1 MQTPDLPAASR
12 YEVYFRAG
20 SRLGFYIHNSNCGV
34 TLTAERIEWT
44 LDGRDDGAPFSNVRS
59 VHLQTGGDPK
69 DPLNTCMM
77 TFADSYQLYVTNGDA
92 WGTLGG
98 DEQLHAFRSF
108 VLDLHA
114 RLAASGHTR
123 FTAGYQGFRYPLLIA
138 CGVALGLLGVVLPIV
153 AIFVKGSLWPI
164 IPLIGGIGLYW
175 PLVTSIEKNAP
186 RAYDPRHPPHELLE

>member
-1 MQTPDLPAASR
+1 MQTSNPLPESR
-12 YEVYFRAG
+12 YEAYFRAG
-20 SRLGFYIHNSNCGV
+20 YSFGFHIHNANRGV
-34 TLTAERIEWT
+34 TLTADRIEWT
-44 LDGRDDGAPFSNVRS
+44 FDGRNDGAPFANVRS

-69 DPLNTCMM
+69 NPLNTCMV
-77 TFADSYQLYVTNGDA
+77 TFADGYQLYVTNGDA

-98 DEQLHAFRSF
+98 EEQHHAFRNF

-114 RLAASGHTR
+114 RLAASGHAH
-123 FTAGYQGFRYPLLIA
+123 FSAGYQGFRYPLLIA

-186 RAYDPRHPPHELLE
+186 RTYDSRHPPQELLE